1 MSKSLNLLLIA
12 LLLLV
17 QFRLWVGDESLAEVW
32 RLRTAVQAQRSEN
45 ALLAARNQR
54 LDAEVRDL
62 KEGLEAVE
70 ERARLELGMIR
81 KGEIY
86 FQLLDE

>member
-1 MSKSLNLLLIA
+1 MKLCNLALVVLLV
-12 LLLLV
+12 LV

-32 RLRTAVQAQRSEN
+32 RLHTAIEAQRSEN
-45 ALLAARNQR
+45 ALLSARNQR

-70 ERARLELGMIR
+70 ERARMELGMIR

-86 FQLLDE
+86 FQLVDE